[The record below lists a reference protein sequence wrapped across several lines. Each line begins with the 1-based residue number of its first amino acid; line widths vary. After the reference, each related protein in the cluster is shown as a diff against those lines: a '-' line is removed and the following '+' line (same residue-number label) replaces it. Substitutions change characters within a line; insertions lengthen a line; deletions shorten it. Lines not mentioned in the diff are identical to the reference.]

1 MKARSREESPMT
13 TAQSTI
19 TCSCSTLGLDPA
31 EPVAAEGTIEEIVR
45 FHGHMCPGLAIGI
58 RAAEVALREIG
69 PHSADEEVVAVVETN
84 MCAVDA
90 IQYLTGCT
98 FGKGNLVHVDHG
110 KNAYTF
116 IRRSDGRAIRIAARP
131 EAMSW
136 DPERKELLGRV
147 KAGDATDEERARFKE
162 LQLTRSQEILDAA
175 EDDLH
180 AVEELEGMQ
189 IPAPAEIRAS
199 VVCAECGEAT
209 METRIRE
216 LRGRKL
222 CPSCFEA
229 AIAT

>member
-1 MKARSREESPMT
+1 MT
-13 TAQSTI
+13 TAQSTT
-19 TCSCSTLGLDPA
+19 TCSCSTLGLGPA
-31 EPVAAEGTIEEIVR
+31 EPDAAEGTIEEIVR

-58 RAAEVALREIG
+58 RASEVALREIG
-69 PHSADEEVVAVVETN
+69 PHSPDEEVVAIVETN

-98 FGKGNLVHVDHG
+98 FGKGNLVHLDHG

-116 IRRSDGRAIRIAARP
+116 IRRSDGRAIRVAARP

-136 DPERKELLGRV
+136 DPERKDLLGKV
-147 KAGDATDEERARFKE
+147 KAGSATDEERARFQE

-180 AVEELEGMQ
+180 AVEELEGVQ
-189 IPAPAEIRAS
+189 VPAPAQIRPS
-199 VVCAECGEAT
+199 VVCAGCGEAT

-216 LRGRKL
+216 LRGGVL

-229 AIAT
+229 AIVA